1 MFLKSFLFLFGFG
14 LSVIGLSFIIIYLNL
29 LTLGYNFYEYVNF
42 IIRRIE
48 CLNII
53 TGIVLIIISIKTG
66 GKNEFYIWYSI
77 KF

>member
-66 GKNEFYIWYSI
+66 GKNEFYI
-77 KF
+77 